1 MVLGPISD
9 EYKLHFTS
17 VARGMISLSRAKFL
31 HGCIGYNLDVLS
43 RGIMWQMGIDYQCGT
58 GHGIGFVLN
67 VHEAPNGFRWKVSPD
82 RFETAVLEEGMVTT
96 NEPGIYIEGSH
107 GIRIENEIVTRK
119 AEKNMYG
126 QFMDFEV
133 VTFAPIDLD
142 GIVPE
147 LMTHEEREYL
157 NWYHG
162 QVFEKISPHLT
173 NEERVWLKKYTRSI

>member
-1 MVLGPISD
+1 
-9 EYKLHFTS
+9 
-17 VARGMISLSRAKFL
+17 
-31 HGCIGYNLDVLS
+31 
-43 RGIMWQMGIDYQCGT
+43 
-58 GHGIGFVLN
+58 
-67 VHEAPNGFRWKVSPD
+67 
-82 RFETAVLEEGMVTT
+82 MVTT

-162 QVFEKISPHLT
+162 QVYEKISPHLT
-173 NEERVWLKKYTRSI
+173 DEEREWLKKYTRAI